1 MQELSV
7 IDIVPMKVED
17 GCLLVSEYYA
27 DITNAAIEYIR
38 SEHPKVLEQYSEED
52 IKQFV
57 CANIIQNLN
66 N

>member
-1 MQELSV
+1 
-7 IDIVPMKVED
+7 MKVED

-27 DITNAAIEYIR
+27 DITNVAIEYIR
-38 SEHPKVLEQYSEED
+38 SEHPKVLEQYSMDD

-57 CANIIQNLN
+57 YANIIQNLN

>member
-1 MQELSV
+1 
-7 IDIVPMKVED
+7 MKVED

-27 DITNAAIEYIR
+27 DITNAAIEYFR
-38 SEHPKVLEQYSEED
+38 LEHPKVLEQYSEED

-57 CANIIQNLN
+57 YANIIQNLN

>member
-1 MQELSV
+1 
-7 IDIVPMKVED
+7 MKVED

-38 SEHPKVLEQYSEED
+38 SEHPKVLEQYSD

-57 CANIIQNLN
+57 YANIIQNLN